1 MICLQEILKTDL
13 IHGGMKL
20 LDWIKDKQWSDK
32 FLPEIK
38 SILGLYLIG
47 EPKDEEDII
56 RNTDLIVL
64 KMEAVRIACRIRK
77 SHQYNDKYMQEFTIR
92 YGRPS
97 GNKTELTKIIEG
109 WGNYLFYGFSDDTET
124 SLRFW
129 SLFDLGIFRLWY
141 NRELFNLNKGE
152 HPGTKINNHDNS
164 SSFMVFNYKNFPKDF
179 VVGQKSATQRCSATK

>member
-1 MICLQEILKTDL
+1 LQV
-13 IHGGMKL
+13 
-20 LDWIKDKQWSDK
+20 
-32 FLPEIK
+32 
-38 SILGLYLIG
+38 
-47 EPKDEEDII
+47 
-56 RNTDLIVL
+56 NTLIVWL
-64 KMEAVRIACRIRK
+64 VTTMIQHIPSKIFCQVFSTVK
-77 SHQYNDKYMQEFTIR
+77 

-179 VVGQKSATQRCSATK
+179 IIGQKSATQGCSATK